1 MRTLVLLCAL
11 HLSVLAQSTPRRANA
26 VPIVVVTKQGGLF
39 VNGRAININNLVMTI
54 QQRFGSPAVVYVRA
68 DKETA
73 WDPMVQVLTR
83 LEWANMPV
91 KFAIPVIPKAV
102 PQ

>member
-11 HLSVLAQSTPRRANA
+11 HLSLFAQSTTRRAD
-26 VPIVVVTKQGGLF
+26 VGPVVVVTKQGGLS
-39 VNGRAININNLVMTI
+39 VNGRAININDLVMTI

-91 KFAIPVIPKAV
+91 RFAIPVIPKAV